1 MYAEQYTFSKSRQD
15 QLKKASIDKL
25 NAAPI
30 RKDILGDWTLV
41 SSHNTDAYL
50 SKKGF
55 SDFFNSTF
63 LLTNQSFLI
72 NGRNFTQLSVVG
84 DAVISQLHDTIGE
97 ETKGNRYRR
106 TTRIEEDGRVL
117 KTKESS
123 FVSNKGGKKYDVEE
137 RYVNPQDGFLYIVNK
152 INQLHGVSDWEDTV
166 CVRVYKKVEEDI
178 QDIQST
184 INGHWR
190 PIASEGFVEYCASKG
205 LSIQEQKMR
214 GNGHFVFNYLPFF
227 DEIHMDFVAPNC
239 KTPAKNSYQLN
250 KDYNGCIT
258 NFKDNSLVTIGSGIE
273 IIRVVKEDKLFIT
286 NYYDGQSYMIVYERV
301 L

>member
-55 SDFFNSTF
+55 SEFFNSTF

-117 KTKESS
+117 RTKESS
-123 FVSNKGGKKYDVEE
+123 FVKN
-137 RYVNPQDGFLYIVNK
+137 GFLYIVNK

-166 CVRVYKKVEEDI
+166 CLRVYKKVEDDTPTI
-178 QDIQST
+178 KST
-184 INGHWR
+184 INGRWR
-190 PIASEGFVEYCASKG
+190 PITSEGFVEYCASKG
-205 LSIQEQKMR
+205 LSSQEQMMR

-227 DEIHMDFVAPNC
+227 DEIHMDFITPNC

-250 KDYNGCIT
+250 KDYNGCT
-258 NFKDNSLVTIGSGIE
+258 TEFKGNSLVTAGSGIE
-273 IIRVVKEDKLFIT
+273 IIRVVKNDKLFIT
-286 NYYDGQSYMIVYERV
+286 NYYDGQSYIIVYERV
-301 L
+301 H